1 MTRTGIIGWLI
12 GTSALVAPFAAACA
26 QQAGETHEE
35 APEIVIYG
43 ILDNGTFSGV
53 RPQDELGEADIA
65 AFGVNNVGELIEEV
79 STAVSDDEP
88 VVLVNGRPVT
98 SLADV
103 SDLPA
108 EAVSRIQILPRQA
121 AAALGQP
128 PGRRVLNVVI
138 KNNLQ
143 QATVNAAATLATA
156 GKGTAWQGEASL
168 LRQRNGNRTSIVVR
182 GKRTDPL
189 LESDRAIP
197 VTDAASLFG
206 RTGNILPYPA
216 GSLEIDP
223 MLSAQAGTPV
233 HIAAVPAGRE
243 RPALADFA
251 ANANIADVSDAPR
264 LRTLIDEREGIEVNA
279 NVTRKLGADTVLSV
293 NMKFD
298 IERSDG
304 LNGPASVSLRIPAGS
319 PYSPFS
325 RDVLLSRALPALA
338 LASDTS
344 NVNFGTSLT
353 TRIGKWW
360 LSALGSFIHA
370 NSRRTIETGIDA
382 RAVQDAIVAGARNP
396 FAPIAQDAAPLLV
409 TRSRAV
415 SDLAQIQAIATGPLA
430 QLPAGPVTATVRT
443 GARFDRFS
451 ARTTDAFAT
460 RRSRFSRDEWSLFG
474 NIVLPLLADRK
485 LGAIDVQANGAI
497 RDISAVGTVSEY
509 GASANWRPGASTELS
524 LAYNVQ
530 RVAPSAGL
538 LSEPVVVT
546 PNYRV
551 FDFIRGESVLVDFVT
566 GGNPDLRTGQRDVL
580 TASARFSPFAKLALT
595 LSGELN
601 HVRSRDLVGILPPVS
616 AAVQAAYPDRFQRD
630 PDGRLRRV
638 DSRAVNFARETR
650 DELRWGFDFRHAF
663 ANGAPGRPAAA
674 AGDDGEA
681 PSLQG
686 AARGVRVNARL
697 FHSWTLRSDRT
708 ARAGLPVVDLLDG
721 GAIGYGGGIPAHVV
735 DGAAG
740 LSMNGMGIQL
750 TGTWR
755 SASTIRG
762 GTTAAPA
769 NLYFASHGT
778 LDLRLFSNLAASF
791 PKASWAKGAR
801 ITLDVTNLLDSKQRV
816 RDDSGLTPSR
826 YHSYLLD
833 PWGRTVRLT
842 LRKIF

>member
-1 MTRTGIIGWLI
+1 MTRRAVIGWLI

-26 QQAGETHEE
+26 QQAAEVHEE
-35 APEIVIYG
+35 TPEVVIYG
-43 ILDNGTFSGV
+43 ILDNGTLSGV
-53 RPQDELGEADIA
+53 QPQDELGEGDIA
-65 AFGVNNVGELIEEV
+65 AFGVNNVGELIDEV
-79 STAVSDDEP
+79 SSAASGDEP

-98 SLADV
+98 SMADV
-103 SDLPA
+103 GDLPA

-143 QATVNAAATLATA
+143 QATVNAAATLATV

-189 LESDRAIP
+189 FESDRGIQAA
-197 VTDAASLFG
+197 DAVSLFG
-206 RTGNILPYPA
+206 RNGNILPYPA
-216 GSLEIDP
+216 GSAEIDP
-223 MLSAQAGTPV
+223 VLSAQAGRLV
-233 HIAAVPAGRE
+233 RIAAVPAGRE
-243 RPALADFA
+243 RPTIADFA
-251 ANANIADVSDAPR
+251 ATANVADISDASR

-279 NVTRKLGADTVLSV
+279 NITRKLGTDTVVSV
-293 NMKFD
+293 NMKLD

-304 LNGPASVSLRIPAGS
+304 LNGPAGVSLRIPTGS

-325 RDVLLSRALPALA
+325 RDVLLSRALPALR
-338 LASDTS
+338 LANDTS

-353 TRIGKWW
+353 TRIGKWR

-370 NSRRTIETGIDA
+370 NSRRTIETGVDI
-382 RAVQDAIVAGARNP
+382 RAVQDAIVAGTRNP
-396 FAPIAQDAAPLLV
+396 FAPIEPDATPLLV
-409 TRSRAV
+409 THSRAV
-415 SDLAQIQAIATGPLA
+415 SDLAQVQAIATGPLA
-430 QLPAGPVTATVRT
+430 QLPAGPVTATVRA
-443 GARFDRFS
+443 GARLDRFS
-451 ARTTDAFAT
+451 ARTTDPFAT
-460 RRSRFSRDEWSLFG
+460 RQSRFARDEWSLFG
-474 NIVLPLLADRK
+474 NVVLPLLASRR
-485 LGAIDVQANGAI
+485 LGALDVQANGAI

-509 GASANWRPGASTELS
+509 GASANWRPDSSTELS

-538 LSEPVVVT
+538 LSEPIVVT

-580 TASARFSPFAKLALT
+580 TASGRLSPFGKLALT

-638 DSRAVNFARETR
+638 DSRAVNFAREVR
-650 DELRWGFDFRHAF
+650 DELRWGFDVRHAF
-663 ANGAPGRPAAA
+663 SNGLPGRPAA
-674 AGDDGEA
+674 GDEGEA
-681 PSLQG
+681 LSLQG
-686 AARGVRVNARL
+686 AARGVRINARL
-697 FHSWTLRSDRT
+697 FHSWTLRSNRT

-721 GAIGYGGGIPAHVV
+721 GAIGYGGGVPEHVV
-735 DGAAG
+735 DGGAG
-740 LSMNGMGIQL
+740 LSMNGFGIQIS
-750 TGTWR
+750 GNWR

-762 GTTAAPA
+762 GTLTAPA
-769 NLYFASHGT
+769 NLYFASYGT

-801 ITLDVTNLLDSKQRV
+801 VTLDVSNLLNSKQRV

-826 YHSYLLD
+826 YHPSLLD